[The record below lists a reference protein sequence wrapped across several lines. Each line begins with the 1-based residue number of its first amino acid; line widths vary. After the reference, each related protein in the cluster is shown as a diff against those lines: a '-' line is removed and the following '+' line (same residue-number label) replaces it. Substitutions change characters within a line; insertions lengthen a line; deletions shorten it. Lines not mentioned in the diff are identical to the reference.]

1 MFIRVLERVKNR
13 RESLKENLTLRF
25 KIKNKG
31 VAKKFKIDAR
41 LILQLGRDSIKDHST
56 ALVELVKNSFDAD
69 ASKVE
74 VEIYSKGTDKR
85 IRVADNG
92 FGMTGKEIEDN
103 WLRIGFSE
111 KKNSKTSKKGRR
123 KTGEKGIGRIASDRL
138 GSILQ
143 MITKSEEDT
152 IQGVQVNWDEFD
164 VEGKSFDDIDLTEI
178 ESPQIKIPVR
188 EGEPPRETGTEL
200 IISSLRTPW
209 NEESIKHL
217 YQELSYFAP
226 LFSSEF
232 EIEIKNDINPAY
244 SKAVKSAI
252 YDTAEIELT
261 LHYDGAD
268 SLIYEFKNKL
278 VPEKN
283 KTEPMT
289 LQHIMQQE
297 TYAPLD
303 CGAIDLKLY
312 FFIRKKNLLEGTSFS
327 LTDLKDFLSENYG
340 VKLYRDNVVVKPYG
354 FANNQFG
361 QDWLGLDVEKSTD
374 PAGVSRE
381 SYKVNAN
388 NIVGYAY
395 FTRDNNAKLI
405 DSSSREGL
413 VENKAFH
420 DLKNLINKSI
430 TLLASYRTDINKA
443 ARQNE
448 IIDKEKSTNR
458 YLNSLRARLTTVVND
473 INSIKSFVDKSKEI
487 KGNPLT
493 NTVNTIEKVITET
506 EKTFEELLDEKR
518 VLSALATLGI
528 SSAVF
533 GHETE
538 SAITTFKD
546 AASNARGYLT
556 KPNPDIPVAV
566 EQLNEALNQA
576 RLISSWG
583 VFALSRIE
591 RDKRVKRNRRVTDV
605 IKKTLEQIQ
614 PALDALDIKVETN
627 LNAVMA
633 STYAM
638 DIESIFLNLL
648 TNAFSAVPNSDRAR
662 KIRIFLDHE
671 NRAKAKGMVFS
682 VADSGPG
689 VAPEYRDKIWEPLF
703 TTKIGNKERQ
713 SGTGLGLTIVKSIVT
728 ELEGEIKLEA
738 DEELKGAKFTIW
750 LPRN

>member
-1 MFIRVLERVKNR
+1 M
-13 RESLKENLTLRF
+13 
-25 KIKNKG
+25 
-31 VAKKFKIDAR
+31 AKKFKIDAR

-69 ASKVE
+69 ASKVDI
-74 VEIYSKGTDKR
+74 EIYCKRINKG

-92 FGMTGKEIEDN
+92 FGMTASEIEDN

-111 KKNSKTSKKGRR
+111 KKKSKTSKKGRR

-138 GSILQ
+138 GATLK
-143 MITKSEEDT
+143 MLTKSEDDEL
-152 IQGVQVNWDEFD
+152 QGIEVNWDAFD
-164 VEGKSFDDIDLTEI
+164 VPDKSIEDIELLDI
-178 ESPQIKIPVR
+178 ENPQIKIPIR
-188 EGEPPRETGTEL
+188 LGEPPRETGTEL
-200 IISSLRTPW
+200 LISDLRTDW
-209 NEESIKHL
+209 TEESIKNL
-217 YQELSYFAP
+217 YQELSFFAP
-226 LFSSEF
+226 LFKNEF

-244 SKAVKSAI
+244 SKSVLSAI
-252 YDTAEIELT
+252 YETAEIELS
-261 LHYDGAD
+261 LHYDGENT
-268 SLIYEFKNKL
+268 LIYDLANKL

-283 KTEPMT
+283 KTEIFK
-289 LQHIMQQE
+289 LEQFMQQKV
-297 TYAPLD
+297 YAPLE

-312 FFIRKKNLLEGTSFS
+312 FFVRKKNLLEGTNFS
-327 LTDLKDFLSENYG
+327 LSDLKDFLSENYG

-361 QDWLGLDVEKSTD
+361 QDWLGLDVEKSGD
-374 PAGVSRE
+374 PAGLSRE

-395 FTRDNNAKLI
+395 FSRDNNPKLT

-413 VENKAFH
+413 VENKAFQ
-420 DLKNLINKSI
+420 DLKDLINASI
-430 TLLASYRTDINKA
+430 TLLASYRVEINREVAK
-443 ARQNE
+443 NKN
-448 IIDKEKSTNR
+448 IVNKDKSTKG
-458 YLNSLRARLTTVVND
+458 YLNSIRVRLSTVVND
-473 INSIKSFVDKSKEI
+473 INNIKSLVDKNKTI
-487 KGNPLT
+487 QGNPLV
-493 NTVNTIEKVITET
+493 NTVNNIEKVISET
-506 EKTFEELLDEKR
+506 EKTFEELLEEKR

-546 AASNARGYLT
+546 AANNARGYLM
-556 KPNPDIPVAV
+556 KPTPDIPIAL
-566 EQLNEALNQA
+566 EQLKEALNQA

-591 RDKRVKRNRRVTDV
+591 KDKRVKRLRRVTDI

-627 LNAVMA
+627 LRKVMA

-648 TNAFSAVPNSDRAR
+648 TNAFSAVPNSDRER
-662 KIRIFLDHE
+662 KIKIILDHE
-671 NRAKAKGMVFS
+671 NRGEIKGMVFS
-682 VADSGPG
+682 VSDSGPG
-689 VAPEYRDKIWEPLF
+689 IAPEYRDKIWEPLF

-713 SGTGLGLTIVKSIVT
+713 SGTGLGLTIVRSIVT
-728 ELEGEIKLEA
+728 ELEGEIKLET
-738 DEELKGAKFTIW
+738 DSILKGAKFTIW
-750 LPRN
+750 LPRE

>member
-1 MFIRVLERVKNR
+1 MP
-13 RESLKENLTLRF
+13 
-25 KIKNKG
+25 
-31 VAKKFKIDAR
+31 KKFKIDAR

-74 VEIYSKGTDKR
+74 VEIFSKGTDKR

-92 FGMTGKEIEDN
+92 FGMTETEIDNN

-138 GSILQ
+138 GANLK
-143 MITKSEEDT
+143 MVTKSEDDKL
-152 IQGVQVNWDEFD
+152 QGIEVNWDEFD
-164 VEGKSFDDIDLTEI
+164 VAGKSIDDIELKEI
-178 ESPQIKIPVR
+178 KNPNINIPIR
-188 EGEPPRETGTEL
+188 QGEPPTETGTEL
-200 IISSLRTPW
+200 LISTLRTNW
-209 NEESIKHL
+209 TEENIKNL

-226 LFSSEF
+226 LFSNEF

-252 YDTAEIELT
+252 FDTAEIELN
-261 LHYDGAD
+261 LHYDGED
-268 SLIYEFKNKL
+268 TLIYDFKNKL

-283 KTEPMT
+283 KTETMP
-289 LQHIMQQE
+289 LSQVIQQDE
-297 TYAPLD
+297 YAPLK

-312 FFIRKKNLLEGTSFS
+312 FFIKRKNLLEGTNFS
-327 LTDLKDFLSENYG
+327 LSDLKDFLSENYG

-354 FANNQFG
+354 FSNNQFG
-361 QDWLGLDVEKSTD
+361 QDWLGLDVEKSRD
-374 PAGVSRE
+374 PAGVGRE

-395 FTRDNNAKLI
+395 FTRDENPFLV
-405 DSSSREGL
+405 DSASREGL
-413 VENKAFH
+413 VENKAFNN
-420 DLKNLINKSI
+420 LKDLINASI
-430 TLLASYRTDINKA
+430 TLLAAYRVDITKEA
-443 ARQNE
+443 AKHKK
-448 IIDKEKSTNR
+448 IIDKEKSTTR

-473 INSIKSFVDKSKEI
+473 INSIKSVVDKNKDI
-487 KGNPLT
+487 KGNPLV

-506 EKTFEELLDEKR
+506 EKTFEELLEEKR

-546 AASNARGYLT
+546 AASNAKGYLT
-556 KPNPDIPVAV
+556 KKEPDIKIAI
-566 EQLNEALNQA
+566 EQLTEALNQA

-591 RDKRVKRNRRVTDV
+591 KDKRIKRNRRVTDI
-605 IKKTLEQIQ
+605 IKRTIEQIQ
-614 PALDALDIKVETN
+614 PALDALDIKIETN
-627 LNAVMA
+627 LENVMA
-633 STYAM
+633 STYVM

-648 TNAFSAVPNSDRAR
+648 TNAFSAVPNSDRER
-662 KIRIFLDHE
+662 KIKIFLDHE
-671 NRAKAKGMVFS
+671 NRGEVRGMIFS
-682 VADSGPG
+682 VSDSGPG
-689 VAPEYRDKIWEPLF
+689 VAPEYIDKIWEPLF

-728 ELEGEIKLEA
+728 ELEGEIKLERDA
-738 DEELKGAKFTIW
+738 ELKGAKFIIW

>member
-1 MFIRVLERVKNR
+1 M
-13 RESLKENLTLRF
+13 
-25 KIKNKG
+25 
-31 VAKKFKIDAR
+31 AKKFKIDAR

-74 VEIYSKGTDKR
+74 VEIYSKGVNKF

-92 FGMTGKEIEDN
+92 FGMTGLEIDNN

-111 KKNSKTSKKGRR
+111 KKTSKTSIKGRR

-138 GSILQ
+138 GATLKMFTKSTDDILQ
-143 MITKSEEDT
+143 GIE
-152 IQGVQVNWDEFD
+152 VNWDNFD
-164 VEGKSFDDIDLTEI
+164 VVDKSFDDIDLKEI
-178 ESPQIKIPVR
+178 ENPQITIPIKN
-188 EGEPPRETGTEL
+188 GEPPRETGTEL
-200 IISSLRTPW
+200 IISDLRTAW
-209 NEESIKHL
+209 TEDSIKDL
-217 YQELSYFAP
+217 YQELSFFAP
-226 LFSSEF
+226 LFKDEF
-232 EIEIKNDINPAY
+232 EIVITNDINPAY
-244 SKAVKSAI
+244 SKKVESAI

-268 SLIYEFKNKL
+268 TLIYEFKNKL
-278 VPEKN
+278 IPDKN

-297 TYAPLD
+297 KYSPLE
-303 CGAIDLKLY
+303 CGAVDLKLY
-312 FFIRKKNLLEGTSFS
+312 FFIRKKNLLDGTNFS
-327 LTDLKDFLSENYG
+327 LSDLKSFLSENYG
-340 VKLYRDNVVVKPYG
+340 VKLYRDKVVVKPYG

-361 QDWLGLDVEKSTD
+361 QDWLGLDVEKSGD
-374 PAGVSRE
+374 PAGLSRE
-381 SYKVNAN
+381 TYKVNAN
-388 NIVGYAY
+388 NIVGYVN
-395 FTRDNNAKLI
+395 FTRDKNPKLV

-420 DLKNLINKSI
+420 DLKHLINKSI
-430 TLLASYRTDINKA
+430 TLLASYRRDINKA
-443 ARQNE
+443 AAQINE
-448 IIDKEKSTNR
+448 IVDKEKSTNR
-458 YLNSLRARLTTVVND
+458 YLNSLRSRLTSVVGD
-473 INSIKSFVDKSKEI
+473 INSIKSFVDKNKEI
-487 KGNPLT
+487 KGNPLV

-546 AASNARGYLT
+546 AANNARGYLSKAT
-556 KPNPDIPVAV
+556 PDIPVAI

-576 RLISSWG
+576 KLISSWG

-591 RDKRVKRNRRVTDV
+591 KDKRVKRTRRVTDI

-614 PALDALDIKVETN
+614 PALDALDIKVETK
-627 LNAVMA
+627 LNKVMA

-662 KIRIFLDHE
+662 RIKIFLDHE
-671 NRAKAKGMVFS
+671 NREQGKGMVFS
-682 VADSGPG
+682 VSDSGPG
-689 VAPEYRDKIWEPLF
+689 IAQEYRDKIWEPLF

-728 ELEGEIKLEA
+728 ELEGEIKLET
-738 DEELKGAKFTIW
+738 DKELGGAKFTIW
-750 LPRN
+750 LPKN